1 MFGTANVVAQSMP
14 VYGAFN
20 PWWVLIWLALMA
32 GCLLSVAGVVAL
44 VRYVATAHRRR
55 SPLQRR
61 VRSSAPVDG
70 TSNP

>member
-32 GCLLSVAGVVAL
+32 GCLVLAAGVVLL
-44 VRYVATAHRRR
+44 VNWVTAVSRRR
-55 SPLQRR
+55 SHVQRR
-61 VRSSAPVDG
+61 VHVASPIDG
-70 TSNP
+70 MSNP